1 MAKKV
6 NLKIN
11 NIPVSVPE
19 GTNVLEAARE
29 GREPLLLPKFS
40 CHHLRHTFAT
50 RLCQICSNIKV
61 IQYIMGHKE
70 ISTTMEIYAEAT
82 DEKNKEVF
90 EELSA
95 ELGDL
100 F

>member
-1 MAKKV
+1 M
-6 NLKIN
+6 
-11 NIPVSVPE
+11 
-19 GTNVLEAARE
+19 
-29 GREPLLLPKFS
+29 
-40 CHHLRHTFAT
+40 
-50 RLCQICSNIKV
+50 

-95 ELGDL
+95 ELSDL